1 MRRVDEYFQGTKGS
15 IITGKAEI
23 KNVNGDLAYKYKGKG
38 LNEPDPYQFEH
49 DKLFSSIRNNEVI
62 SDTENGAKSTLTA
75 IMGRMATY
83 SGKIITLDDAL
94 KSKQQ
99 IMPESVSWSDQPP
112 TIPDSNGRYPI
123 PTPGVT
129 KIF

>member
-1 MRRVDEYFQGTKGS
+1 
-15 IITGKAEI
+15 
-23 KNVNGDLAYKYKGKG
+23 
-38 LNEPDPYQFEH
+38 
-49 DKLFSSIRNNEVI
+49 
-62 SDTENGAKSTLTA
+62 
-75 IMGRMATY
+75 MGRMATY

>member
-1 MRRVDEYFQGTKGS
+1 M
-15 IITGKAEI
+15 
-23 KNVNGDLAYKYKGKG
+23 
-38 LNEPDPYQFEH
+38 
-49 DKLFSSIRNNEVI
+49 I

-83 SGKIITLDDAL
+83 SGKIITLEDAL

-112 TIPDSNGRYPI
+112 TTPDSNGRYPI

-129 KIF
+129 KIY